1 MRGGARPG
9 QAPPCDNRNHYR
21 ANAPVGHC
29 PKCGGVVNG
38 ALQARSCRE
47 DEHATAR
54 RRQRGNHDDLREDPH
69 AGTPVTRT
77 DFIRPY
83 PCRTLAVLV
92 RAAPRS

>member
-21 ANAPVGHC
+21 ANAPVSHC

-54 RRQRGNHDDLREDPH
+54 RRQMIFCVHC
-69 AGTPVTRT
+69 GTR
-77 DFIRPY
+77 
-83 PCRTLAVLV
+83 LM
-92 RAAPRS
+92 RAS